1 MRVLKFSPPQIRDIV
16 VDRLGKK
23 IIWNLERFISRYSL
37 VENTP
42 FLAAE
47 QFSWKPIL
55 EENWQTIRKELDI
68 ILQYTDDLP
77 RFQDISPD
85 QAKNI
90 SKDNLWKT
98 FFLYGYGVKLQQNC
112 GYCPETT
119 RIIEQIPGLKT
130 AFFSILLP
138 GKHIPEHRGPYK
150 GVLRC
155 HLPLK
160 VPQDY
165 RQCAIRVERE
175 IRHWKEGK
183 ILIFDD
189 SYPHEAWNK
198 TDEIRVVLFLDIVRP
213 MKFPASLLNH
223 LLISL
228 IRWSPFIR
236 DAKKNQEQWNQQ
248 FTQIL
253 ERSPSSNLHS

>member
-1 MRVLKFSPPQIRDIV
+1 MKTLKIARPQIREIFIQK
-16 VDRLGKK
+16 LGKNVV
-23 IIWNLERFISRYSL
+23 WGLEKFVARYSL

-42 FLAAE
+42 FLE
-47 QFSWKPIL
+47 PKQFAWVSTL
-55 EENWQTIRKELDI
+55 ENNWQAIADELEVV
-68 ILQYTDDLP
+68 LQYTDDLP

-85 QAKNI
+85 QGNNI
-90 SKDNLWKT
+90 SQDNLWKT
-98 FFLYGYGVKLQQNC
+98 FFFYGYGVKMQQNC
-112 GYCPETT
+112 DYCPQTT

-160 VPQDY
+160 VPQA
-165 RQCAIRVERE
+165 RKKCAIRVENE
-175 IRHWKEGK
+175 IHHWEEGK
-183 ILIFDD
+183 VVVFDD

-198 TDEIRVVLFLDIVRP
+198 TDEVRVVLFLDIVRP
-213 MKFPASLLNH
+213 MSFPASIVNH
-223 LLISL
+223 LLINA

-236 DAKKNQEQWNQQ
+236 DAEKNQQKWDRKIAEVFEQ
-248 FTQIL
+248 
-253 ERSPSSNLHS
+253 SPK

>member
-1 MRVLKFSPPQIRDIV
+1 MLKFPSLQIREIIL
-16 VDRLGKK
+16 DRLGKK
-23 IIWNLERFISRYSL
+23 LLWNLERFIIRYSL

-42 FLAAE
+42 FLNSK
-47 QFSWKPIL
+47 QFSWKPLL
-55 EENWQTIRKELDI
+55 EENWLAIAKELDA
-68 ILQYTDDLP
+68 ILQYADELP

-98 FFLYGYGVKLQQNC
+98 FFLYGYGVKLEQNC
-112 GYCPETT
+112 EACPETT

-130 AFFSILLP
+130 AFFSIMMP

-155 HLPLK
+155 HLPVK

-165 RQCAIRVERE
+165 QQCGIRVDDE
-175 IRHWKEGK
+175 IRHWEAGR
-183 ILIFDD
+183 IIVFDD

-213 MKFPASLLNH
+213 MSFPASILNQ
-223 LLISL
+223 LLISA
-228 IRWSPFIR
+228 IRWSPYIR
-236 DAKKNQEQWNQQ
+236 DAKKNQEQWNRQ
-248 FTQIL
+248 FAHIL
-253 ERSPSSNLHS
+253 KRSPNNSLKS

>member
-1 MRVLKFSPPQIRDIV
+1 MRVLKFLSLQVRETILH
-16 VDRLGKK
+16 RLGKK
-23 IIWNLERFISRYSL
+23 LLWNLERFITRSSL

-42 FLAAE
+42 FLASE

-55 EENWQTIRKELDI
+55 EKNWRAISEELDR
-68 ILQYTDDLP
+68 LLEYADELP

-85 QAKNI
+85 QATNI

-112 GYCPETT
+112 DFCPQTT
-119 RIIEQIPGLKT
+119 RVIEQIPGLKT
-130 AFFSILLP
+130 AFFSIMLP

-155 HLPLK
+155 HLPVK

-165 RQCAIRVERE
+165 QQCGIRVDRE
-175 IRHWKEGK
+175 TRHWEAGK
-183 ILIFDD
+183 ILVFDD
-189 SYPHEAWNK
+189 SYLHEAWNN

-213 MKFPASLLNH
+213 MSFPASILNE
-223 LLISL
+223 LLIGA
-228 IRWSPFIR
+228 IRRSPYIR
-236 DAKKNQEQWNQQ
+236 DAKKNQERWNQQ
-248 FTQIL
+248 FAHIL
-253 ERSPSSNLHS
+253 ERSPDS